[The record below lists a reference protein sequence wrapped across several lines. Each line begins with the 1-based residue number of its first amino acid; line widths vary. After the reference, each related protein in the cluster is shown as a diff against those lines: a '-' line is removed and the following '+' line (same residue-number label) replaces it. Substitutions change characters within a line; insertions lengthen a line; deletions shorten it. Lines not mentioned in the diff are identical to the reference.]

1 MNICPPASR
10 WKKVRGFVVSAKRGL
25 HLSIGAGPTEE
36 TVGVGAWVGVMV
48 MVMIVVWTVAI
59 TLALAVVVWDAA
71 RGCGESEIVAGAV
84 VPIFNIFNQ
93 TLTYSINILLYKYCN
108 DCNTNTV

>member
-1 MNICPPASR
+1 M
-10 WKKVRGFVVSAKRGL
+10 SAKRGL

-71 RGCGESEIVAGAV
+71 RGCGES
-84 VPIFNIFNQ
+84 PIFNIFNQ

-108 DCNTNTV
+108 DCNTV

>member
-1 MNICPPASR
+1 
-10 WKKVRGFVVSAKRGL
+10 
-25 HLSIGAGPTEE
+25 
-36 TVGVGAWVGVMV
+36 MV

-84 VPIFNIFNQ
+84 VPIQYIQPN
-93 TLTYSINILLYKYCN
+93 INIQY
-108 DCNTNTV
+108 

>member
-1 MNICPPASR
+1 
-10 WKKVRGFVVSAKRGL
+10 VSAKRGL

-93 TLTYSINILLYKYCN
+93 TLTCRLLGLITPGTKSDPRN
-108 DCNTNTV
+108 LQVSVH